1 MKMVL
6 TRLGEGARMVVT
18 GHPSQIELLNT
29 RDSVLRHALRILEDV
44 KGVGVQAFKAGD
56 VVRQAMVERIVR
68 AYDHEGRYVV
78 VSDEDMKA
86 AAAEKTG
93 TISVQEFIPEEEV
106 PGKYFEKPYYLAPE
120 KSGAR
125 AYVLL
130 RDALKKSKKVAVA
143 SFVMRTKEHPGLLVP
158 DGDVLI
164 LNQLRFAEEVRDPK
178 DLDIPSN
185 IKIPPA
191 ELKLALSL
199 IEQGSGEFDITRYKD
214 TYSAQLKKMIQAK
227 AKGKELP
234 VKEMKVVHTKSEDL
248 MEQLKASLNTRKKKA
263 S

>member
-1 MKMVL
+1 MRAIWKGAIAFGLVNIPVKMFSATQGSEL
-6 TRLGEGARMVVT
+6 DLDMLDSKDNARIRYQRVNENT
-18 GHPSQIELLNT
+18 GKEVPW
-29 RDSVLRHALRILEDV
+29 
-44 KGVGVQAFKAGD
+44 
-56 VVRQAMVERIVR
+56 ERIVR

-78 VSDEDMKA
+78 VSDKDMKA

>member
-1 MKMVL
+1 MRAIWKGAIAFGLVNIPVKMFSATQGSEL
-6 TRLGEGARMVVT
+6 DLDMLDSKDHARIRYQRVNENT
-18 GHPSQIELLNT
+18 GKEVPW
-29 RDSVLRHALRILEDV
+29 
-44 KGVGVQAFKAGD
+44 
-56 VVRQAMVERIVR
+56 ERIVR